1 MIAFPSERI
10 RYLSDPSIYNVNAE
24 PFLDCPYDNMEPELL
39 NDLFDAELE
48 TYSEVSIDTTSES
61 SWKYKMN
68 GNTIC
73 FQPRNCGESSFM
85 FGSSDGGTMTPFE
98 LPEVSR
104 SLSYSDDDVREIL
117 SIDKTV
123 IHNRSTLDDIEQL
136 PYFEEFVHNAQ
147 YCNEYDSS
155 KVQDLCEYDPN
166 LLKDLYRNMEVARE
180 NSSEYYTSE
189 RLLYNQMSWVE
200 RLRSL
205 ALDEEQGRFYGKLQ
219 WSDTQKPFVA
229 EGNQRKTIIPELQ
242 PNARRGHGKKV
253 ANVVQKPL
261 PSTSSSMNGK
271 NKANPCSTA
280 SYGEQRIF
288 LGGLPVGMTE
298 RSLRQQLSAQGY
310 KVLKRPKI
318 LRGFAP
324 EVLMRSVQ
332 EAKELV
338 ELGTIMING
347 VEVEVRPFNS
357 LMKQS
362 ESRKIPNIK
371 KRSIFLGGLSDSTT
385 ARDIQEA
392 LAELGIKI
400 VNYPVVKF
408 GFSRQVILETVRQ
421 ATALIEK
428 KKILINGTIVDVRPF
443 MRQHSRKKSR

>member
-1 MIAFPSERI
+1 MIAFPSERL
-10 RYLSDPSIYNVNAE
+10 RNLSDPSIYNINAE

-39 NDLFDAELE
+39 CDLFDAELE

-61 SWKYKMN
+61 SWKYKMK
-68 GNTIC
+68 GNPMC
-73 FQPRNCGESSFM
+73 FKPRNCGESSFM
-85 FGSSDGGTMTPFE
+85 YGSSDGGTMSPFE

-117 SIDKTV
+117 SMDKTV
-123 IHNRSTLDDIEQL
+123 IHIDEL
-136 PYFEEFVHNAQ
+136 PYFEEFVHNTQ

-155 KVQDLCEYDPN
+155 NVQDLCEYDPN
-166 LLKDLYRNMEVARE
+166 LIKDLYWNMEVPRE
-180 NSSEYYTSE
+180 NSAEYYSSE
-189 RLLYNQMSWVE
+189 RLLYNQMSLEE

-205 ALDEEQGRFYGKLQ
+205 VLDEEQGRFYGKLQ
-219 WSDTQKPFVA
+219 WSDNQKPFVTV
-229 EGNQRKTIIPELQ
+229 GDQRKTIIPESQ
-242 PNARRGHGKKV
+242 PNERRGHGKKV
-253 ANVVQKPL
+253 ANVVKKLL
-261 PSTSSSMNGK
+261 PSTSSNIMNKK

-280 SYGEQRIF
+280 SDGEQRIF

-298 RSLRQQLSAQGY
+298 RSLRQQLAAQGY

-338 ELGTIMING
+338 ELGTIIING

-428 KKILINGTIVDVRPF
+428 KKILINGTLVDVRPF
-443 MRQHSRKKSR
+443 MRQQSRKKGR